1 MEDVEE
7 YTGGVRLGEDGGG
20 EYGGVDLHKYDLMA
34 DGVDGGDCVG
44 ETVRVIEEVGER
56 LYRTRR

>member
-7 YTGGVRLGEDGGG
+7 YTGGVRLGEDGVG
-20 EYGGVDLHKYDLMA
+20 EYDLMA
-34 DGVDGGDCVG
+34 AGVDEGDCVG

-56 LYRTRR
+56 LYQQGDEMIRH